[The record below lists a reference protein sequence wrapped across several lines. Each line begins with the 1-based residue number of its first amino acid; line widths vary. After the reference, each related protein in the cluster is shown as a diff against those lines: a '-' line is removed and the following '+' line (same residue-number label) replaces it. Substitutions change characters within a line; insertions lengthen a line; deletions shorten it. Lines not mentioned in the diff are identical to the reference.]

1 MIVIYNCILLFIIK
15 ISKDKNDEIMDGYVF
30 FCLRDSDKKTKTYHG
45 VMVLQGSQV
54 QFHSAKQIANS
65 WILHSAA
72 AAACAKQKK
81 SKIIVHIYIYII

>member
-1 MIVIYNCILLFIIK
+1 
-15 ISKDKNDEIMDGYVF
+15 MDGYGVF
-30 FCLRDSDKKTKTYHG
+30 FFQRDSDKKTKTYHG

-81 SKIIVHIYIYII
+81 SKIIVHIYIYIHIYI

>member
-1 MIVIYNCILLFIIK
+1 MMKSWTVMF
-15 ISKDKNDEIMDGYVF
+15 F

-81 SKIIVHIYIYII
+81 SKIIVHIYI

>member
-1 MIVIYNCILLFIIK
+1 MF
-15 ISKDKNDEIMDGYVF
+15 F

-72 AAACAKQKK
+72 AAACAKQKNNDPYLFRLERWVM
-81 SKIIVHIYIYII
+81 SGFRVCF